1 MQCPRRLEQV
11 VTQSHWG
18 FDLSMIEICVL
29 GVVDPIVSV
38 RLEGASEV
46 LKPYFDNW
54 WGISRKGFTSP
65 SNKDA
70 LI

>member
-1 MQCPRRLEQV
+1 
-11 VTQSHWG
+11 
-18 FDLSMIEICVL
+18 MIEICVL